1 MVIKVAKL
9 AVKTASLDESRGS
22 AWRFK
27 VLQCESR
34 VSSKCRGLRTPGGT
48 IMNEWLGNAELLS
61 KMKKRGNILLTLVPQ
76 SPFSLHLPV

>member
-61 KMKKRGNILLTLVPQ
+61 KMKNKGGTYY
-76 SPFSLHLPV
+76 